1 MAVTSPE
8 DDKLQKLYE
17 EWQDRAQE
25 LTDSWLFL
33 YATSTLYWFWI
44 FSSQNTCPPT
54 AIHFHTKDEV
64 VEEASERAYYKQ
76 VTCLHA
82 VLLS

>member
-33 YATSTLYWFWI
+33 YATSTL
-44 FSSQNTCPPT
+44 
-54 AIHFHTKDEV
+54 
-64 VEEASERAYYKQ
+64 
-76 VTCLHA
+76 
-82 VLLS
+82 